1 MISVTHLFFI
11 NYFLY
16 LITSLCPCGFLLVQ
30 MCWARFPPVPDLA
43 EPLHRTLSQV
53 PAEDWLHCH
62 ILSEPQTVSL
72 GSSLGPHIHLN
83 GSLVL
88 LWPTCIIL
96 LWATWNGH
104 ITPRIFSKACP
115 SLFHFFQN
123 SLWAQECRG
132 CKTPGAVQCRYQPS
146 LQSRLDCSPWG
157 CLPKWPRDYW
167 YPCER
172 GCQDWVSE
180 CLRNHFFIC
189 GSWEWATGSF
199 EIPCKM
205 WWVWLTCLYSFNS

>member
-1 MISVTHLFFI
+1 MVRVFLFSCLYGALSAVHDKIKSQFAQNLERKCSDHVISVTHLFFI

-62 ILSEPQTVSL
+62 ILSEPQTVSP

-96 LWATWNGH
+96 LWAT
-104 ITPRIFSKACP
+104 
-115 SLFHFFQN
+115 
-123 SLWAQECRG
+123 
-132 CKTPGAVQCRYQPS
+132 
-146 LQSRLDCSPWG
+146 
-157 CLPKWPRDYW
+157 
-167 YPCER
+167 
-172 GCQDWVSE
+172 
-180 CLRNHFFIC
+180 
-189 GSWEWATGSF
+189 
-199 EIPCKM
+199 
-205 WWVWLTCLYSFNS
+205 